1 MPSDG
6 APDTLPDPLA
16 RALPGRFIVF
26 DGPDGSGKTTQ
37 LNRLAAAA
45 RRAGLDPAV
54 VRDPGGTHVGERIRE
69 ILLEHSSED
78 IGARTEMLLYMASR
92 AQLVALRIAPA
103 LSAGRC
109 VLADRFYSSTLAYQ
123 GTAGGVPAEEIM
135 QAAMIACGRHR
146 PDLTVIF
153 DVDEDTAAA
162 RLSPLLDRMEAKG
175 RAFHARV
182 RRGYIEQAEN
192 DPERVVLLDATRSED
207 EVFADLVSTLTSRLV
222 ERAGGTP

>member
-1 MPSDG
+1 MPCD
-6 APDTLPDPLA
+6 APDTLPEPLV

-37 LNRLAAAA
+37 INRLAAAA
-45 RRAGLDPAV
+45 RAAGLDPAV

-69 ILLEHSSED
+69 ILLEHSHED

-92 AQLVALRIAPA
+92 AQLVDLRIAPA
-103 LSAGRC
+103 LHAGRC
-109 VLADRFYSSTLAYQ
+109 VLADRFYASTLAYQ

-135 QAAMIACGRHR
+135 QAAMIACGEHR

-192 DPERVVLLDATRSED
+192 DPERVVLLDAARDEG
-207 EVFADLVSTLTSRLV
+207 EVFADLVSVLADRL
-222 ERAGGTP
+222 AGVREDRP